1 MALARTLV
9 SLTGTVGGLAWGR
22 GGKGVRGLQAAN
34 ELRLYLIFVIAQILS
49 LFLLVLPPF
58 VANSAKEITMH
69 TYDTCIFATGQEYR
83 LIIMP

>member
-1 MALARTLV
+1 MGKR
-9 SLTGTVGGLAWGR
+9 GK

-49 LFLLVLPPF
+49 LFLVLPPF
-58 VANSAKEITMH
+58 VANSENEITMH
-69 TYDTCIFATGQEYR
+69 TYDTCIFATGQEYQ